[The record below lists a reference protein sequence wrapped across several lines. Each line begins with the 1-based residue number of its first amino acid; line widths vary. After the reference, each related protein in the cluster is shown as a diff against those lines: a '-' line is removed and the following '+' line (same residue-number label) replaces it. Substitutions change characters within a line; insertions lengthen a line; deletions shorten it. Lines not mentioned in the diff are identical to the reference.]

1 MTRKQV
7 NYINK
12 ESKRLANYINHLAD
26 LSKQYYQ
33 AINNL
38 CLKNN
43 VNINNITKSDELIEF
58 EQKLKR
64 SYDKAKDLYNELEFI
79 KNQYR
84 GNIDVSCM
92 LTHYHNMRTMTIL
105 PIFKTMTLTLEK
117 TKTISNNGTPTGY
130 AADIEN
136 TNQQEITDNNEQTP
150 ENTTMLQGGLYY
162 CHYTGQD
169 ADEDRDDKTCI
180 DLNKDNSDFYV
191 ENETEEE
198 EQGYSG
204 DNLEAAAEYKRKA
217 VEEAKKKTEQLTK
230 QSQQNNPKTT
240 KYNIQKTINL
250 DSEEIIVNEIYN
262 YIQTHKG
269 QVPNTKITNNI
280 SWQEMLG
287 NNNTDSERQEECTK
301 EILTNIYRTATQLQK
316 IHDMY
321 WKGRPLIISSGW
333 RSIRNNKS
341 CGGASKSK
349 HLYGQAVDFHLGI
362 NMINNDFKI
371 MEKYWKGFVLHEGTW
386 IHADIR

>member
-1 MTRKQV
+1 M
-7 NYINK
+7 
-12 ESKRLANYINHLAD
+12 
-26 LSKQYYQ
+26 
-33 AINNL
+33 
-38 CLKNN
+38 
-43 VNINNITKSDELIEF
+43 
-58 EQKLKR
+58 
-64 SYDKAKDLYNELEFI
+64 
-79 KNQYR
+79 
-84 GNIDVSCM
+84 
-92 LTHYHNMRTMTIL
+92 
-105 PIFKTMTLTLEK
+105 
-117 TKTISNNGTPTGY
+117 
-130 AADIEN
+130 
-136 TNQQEITDNNEQTP
+136 
-150 ENTTMLQGGLYY
+150 
-162 CHYTGQD
+162 
-169 ADEDRDDKTCI
+169 
-180 DLNKDNSDFYV
+180 
-191 ENETEEE
+191 
-198 EQGYSG
+198 
-204 DNLEAAAEYKRKA
+204 
-217 VEEAKKKTEQLTK
+217 TK

-287 NNNTDSERQEECTK
+287 NNNTDSERQEEYTK